1 MWNTAY
7 TGGCLL
13 NIGICGCLCWM
24 TCLRFVSSL
33 FLDMFKILLCCT
45 TDPRCSVLRPR
56 CLSGSY
62 DHVQIDKR
70 QTLHENGRAHTFL
83 LDAWL
88 INEGH
93 CHFHYPL
100 LCRRRGLVCLVTGIQ
115 TPDPPRSHHSV
126 LSLAGVHTRLP
137 ILPIRSLLPRLL
149 WWIASTK
156 HTTTQRPRTAS
167 TLQLQPHRFR
177 EIFFW
182 AAPWLQKRWNDT
194 FPSPASV
201 MNSWHVISFC
211 FPELSIQPQ
220 LNSILIP
227 PHARTYT
234 TASSHG
240 ETQLWTIYFRLL
252 FSNNNDNNPFGCLL
266 QFNWRLCFFFF
277 IFQMVSDQIHLYT
290 VQYQDLLTASEK
302 KPPAHSPHLH
312 LRHTH
317 THTYI
322 HAFDNSLVVSRR
334 LLKLVWSFCSGG
346 WSSVNNLF

>member
-177 EIFFW
+177 DMFF
-182 AAPWLQKRWNDT
+182 L
-194 FPSPASV
+194 SSSV
-201 MNSWHVISFC
+201 TPEALKWHVSLPC
-211 FPELSIQPQ
+211 FRHELVTRNI
-220 LNSILIP
+220 
-227 PHARTYT
+227 
-234 TASSHG
+234 
-240 ETQLWTIYFRLL
+240 FL
-252 FSNNNDNNPFGCLL
+252 FS
-266 QFNWRLCFFFF
+266 RA
-277 IFQMVSDQIHLYT
+277 VH
-290 VQYQDLLTASEK
+290 
-302 KPPAHSPHLH
+302 PAPAELHPHPSSCSHLH
-312 LRHTH
+312 HCFLPWWDT
-317 THTYI
+317 T
-322 HAFDNSLVVSRR
+322 L
-334 LLKLVWSFCSGG
+334 
-346 WSSVNNLF
+346 NNLFSFVI